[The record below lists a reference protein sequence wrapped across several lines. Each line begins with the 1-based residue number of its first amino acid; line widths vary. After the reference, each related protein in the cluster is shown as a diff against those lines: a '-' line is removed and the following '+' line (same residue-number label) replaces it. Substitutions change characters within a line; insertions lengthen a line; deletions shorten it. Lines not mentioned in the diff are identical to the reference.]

1 MCVAEGFD
9 GVATF
14 GEATRP
20 LATGMGA
27 LSRSES
33 ESDSLE
39 FELESLPLSLDDSE
53 STPTIAVSFMKQ
65 MKNTKVNT
73 ARSNLEK

>member
-1 MCVAEGFD
+1 MAEEFD

-20 LATGMGA
+20 LETGMGA

-33 ESDSLE
+33 ESDSLK
-39 FELESLPLSLDDSE
+39 FELESLSLSLDDSE
-53 STPTIAVSFMKQ
+53 SALTIAVSFMKQ

-73 ARSNLEK
+73 ARSNFEK